1 VHIGTGLFLFYLNL
15 RARPVRYSMYKS
27 AGGRTIGSATMP
39 YTGLIILVFVIFHLA
54 DFTMADRTGTT
65 LYDIV
70 ASAFSNPV
78 HAAFYVLIMV
88 VVAVHV
94 SHGFW
99 SLLQTLGI
107 NHVKYTVPIQVLG
120 IAVSV
125 VFGVGF
131 GLIPIA
137 LYLIV

>member
-1 VHIGTGLFLFYLNL
+1 MFYLNL
-15 RARPVRYSMYKS
+15 RARPVRYSLQKS

-39 YTGLIILVFVIFHLA
+39 YTGLVILGFVIFHLA

-65 LYDIV
+65 LYEIV
-70 ASAFSNPV
+70 AAAFSNPV
-78 HAAFYVLIMV
+78 HSAFYIFIMI

-99 SLLQTLGI
+99 SFFQTLGI

-125 VFGVGF
+125 VFGAGF
-131 GLIPIA
+131 GLIPLT
-137 LYLIV
+137 LYLLA